1 MQEEGWSERQVRSV
15 LRDLRKQDFSFQA
28 GEILGSM
35 CTAPH
40 DVARWAHDL
49 FLETNLGDPGHF
61 PAAARLEREVLDD
74 LMALLHAPPA
84 AGARFLTGGT
94 EANLLALH
102 LARRPG
108 RKTVI
113 LPDSAHFSFEKAARL
128 LGMKLRYI
136 PTTESGHADPGAMED
151 AISRSTALV
160 VGVAGTTELGLI
172 DPIADLSEVALRH
185 KVPLHVDAAFGGYIL
200 PFLDRAGRR
209 PRPFDFRLDGVHS
222 LSLDPHKMGMAP
234 IPGGVM
240 VLRNESDWYDV
251 AVDTPYVSTDRQA
264 TLMGTRPGAAV
275 AACWAVHRHLGRA
288 GYAGLA
294 ETMLDNA
301 TFLAARLQAMG
312 IALVAEP
319 ELNVVTFYAADPEDL
334 SARLQAKGIRVN
346 TVPRFR
352 AIRIVVGPH
361 VTRHVV
367 ERFLAALEE
376 VLT

>member
-1 MQEEGWSERQVRSV
+1 MQEEGWSERRVRSV
-15 LRDLRKQDFSFQA
+15 LRDLRKKDFSFEE

-61 PAAARLEREVLDD
+61 PAAAQLEREVLQDFTR
-74 LMALLHAPPA
+74 LLHAPRG
-84 AGARFLTGGT
+84 AGARYLTGGT
-94 EANLLALH
+94 EANLLALY
-102 LARRPG
+102 LARRTG
-108 RKTVI
+108 RKTVL

-136 PTTESGHADPGAMED
+136 PTTESGHADPHAMED
-151 AISRSTALV
+151 AVSRSTALI

-172 DPIADLSEVALRH
+172 DPIEDLSEVALRH

-200 PFLDRAGRR
+200 PFLEDAGRR
-209 PRPFDFRLDGVHS
+209 ARPFDFRLDGVHS

-240 VLRNESDWYDV
+240 VLRNEADWQRI
-251 AVDTPYVSTDRQA
+251 AVETPYVSTDRQV

-288 GYAGLA
+288 GYASLA

-312 IALVAEP
+312 IALVAQP
-319 ELNVVTFYAADPEDL
+319 ELNVVTFYADEPEAL
-334 SARLQAKGIRVN
+334 SARLQAGGFRVN
-346 TVPRFR
+346 IVPRFG

-367 ERFLAALEE
+367 ERFLVKLSEAIQ
-376 VLT
+376 